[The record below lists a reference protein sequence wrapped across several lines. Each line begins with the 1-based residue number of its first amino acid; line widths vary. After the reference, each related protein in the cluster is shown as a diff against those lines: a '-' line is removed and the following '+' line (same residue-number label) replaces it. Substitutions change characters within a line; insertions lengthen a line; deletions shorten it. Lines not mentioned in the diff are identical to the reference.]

1 MRIAV
6 SIAKSLAGLFALAM
20 LAGLAWLWISP
31 PDLIRLGSSY
41 AAKIICSNAFLAG
54 RDPNEVLTLDVQA
67 PGHPLLK
74 LMQAE
79 VEEDEARVRAALLG
93 VFGSGYAV
101 FREGMGCAS
110 IPEEDFE
117 LAGQRAVNRPPGI
130 ANPSLWPVGDRV
142 EPAPGAAVASVVN
155 DPLLTGPGMR
165 AVVIVRNGRIIAESY
180 GPGFTHDMPL
190 LGWSMTK
197 AVNAAIAGTV
207 AADGR
212 LSVDDGNLF
221 PAWSEDGRADIT
233 LGHLLGMES
242 GLAFNEYY
250 GGVTDVTRMLYLEPD
265 MAAFAAD
272 KPLLHPPGMHFAYSS
287 GSSILAARVWQ
298 NAIGDAEAALE
309 WPYRML
315 FAPLGMDTAV
325 LETDAHGTFAGSSYL
340 YASARDWAR
349 FGLLLLREGVWQGR
363 RILPEGWVEWMRTPT
378 EASGGEYGRGI
389 WLHGP
394 RINEPPDSDPDA
406 GFELPEDAYWLIGH
420 DGQTMTIVPSLRLI
434 VLRMGLTPTRLGY
447 KPQALVEAVVK
458 ALDVSEGGGTVTG
471 P

>member
-1 MRIAV
+1 MRIAL
-6 SIAKSLAGLFALAM
+6 SIAKGLAGLFALAI
-20 LAGLAWLWISP
+20 LAGMAWLWISP
-31 PDLIRLGSSY
+31 PDLVRLGSSY
-41 AAKIICSNAFLAG
+41 AAKIICSNTFLAG
-54 RDPNEVLTLDVQA
+54 RDPDEVLALDVQA

-74 LMQAE
+74 LMLAQ
-79 VEEDEARVRAALLG
+79 VDEDEARVRAALLG
-93 VFGSGYAV
+93 VFGSGHAI
-101 FREGMGCAS
+101 FREGMGCAT
-110 IPEEDFE
+110 IPESGIDV
-117 LAGQRAVNRPPGI
+117 ASHRALNRPPGM
-130 ANPSLWPVGDRV
+130 ASPSFWPVGDRV
-142 EPAPGAAVASVVN
+142 EPAPGTALASVLN
-155 DPLLTGPGMR
+155 DPALIGPGMR
-165 AVVIVRNGRIIAESY
+165 AVVVVRDGRIIAESY
-180 GPGFTHDMPL
+180 GPGFAHDMPL

-207 AADGR
+207 VGAGR
-212 LSVDDGNLF
+212 LSIEDANLF
-221 PAWSEDGRADIT
+221 AAWSADGRADIT
-233 LGHLLGMES
+233 LGHIFGMES

-272 KPLLHPPGMHFAYSS
+272 KPLLYPPGTHFAYSS
-287 GSSILAARVWQ
+287 GSSVLASRVWQ

-325 LETDAHGTFAGSSYL
+325 LETDAHGTFVGSSYL

-349 FGLLLLREGVWQGR
+349 FGLLLLRDGVWQGR
-363 RILPEGWVEWMRTPT
+363 RILPEGWVEWIRTPT
-378 EASGGEYGRGI
+378 KASGGEYGRGI

-394 RINEPPDSDPDA
+394 RINEPPSSDPDA
-406 GFELPEDAYWLIGH
+406 GFDLPQDAYWLIGH

-434 VLRMGLTPTRLGY
+434 VLRMGLTPTRLVY

-458 ALDVSEGGGTVTG
+458 ALDVTKEGGTFTA